1 MSEET
6 RALLDCTYAFP
17 LAQEQ
22 VRNGGPYAQ
31 RAAEMASRLAKEA
44 GTLPFLT
51 MPYAWDLSLKL
62 KGHAE
67 FLRSFRHMLLLGI
80 GGSALGARAL
90 QKAFAPGQDRPGHE
104 GPWLWIA
111 DNLDEDA
118 FAAMLD
124 RLPPEETLVLVVSKS
139 GGTLE
144 TAAQY
149 LAVLP
154 WLKKHLP
161 ATWQEH
167 LFMVTDAQKGFLR
180 DETDTHFLRSLPVPE
195 YLGGRY
201 SVLSAVGLVPAL
213 FLGIN
218 WAALLDGGCDLGRGL
233 LEAASRLSGEGLA
246 AHPAWK
252 MATWA
257 AFWAEKGKSQLIN
270 FCYEP
275 QLASFGPWFCQL
287 WAESLGKNGR
297 GTMPLSAVGAT
308 DQHSLLQMFLQGP
321 ADKACLFLGNRTEGS
336 GAVRLAEGQPEPW
349 NWLSGRSLGE
359 ILGAEALAT
368 RMSLARAGMPLMSL
382 ELPEPSPWQAG
393 RMIVLLEAVTLLTGW
408 LLDINPLDQPAVE
421 EGKRLARAR
430 LDAPGTADRERDA
443 LKAFDAHPRET
454 LEF

>member
-31 RAAEMASRLAKEA
+31 RSAEMASRLAKEA

-233 LEAASRLSGEGLA
+233 L
-246 AHPAWK
+246 
-252 MATWA
+252 
-257 AFWAEKGKSQLIN
+257 
-270 FCYEP
+270 
-275 QLASFGPWFCQL
+275 
-287 WAESLGKNGR
+287 
-297 GTMPLSAVGAT
+297 
-308 DQHSLLQMFLQGP
+308 
-321 ADKACLFLGNRTEGS
+321 
-336 GAVRLAEGQPEPW
+336 
-349 NWLSGRSLGE
+349 
-359 ILGAEALAT
+359 
-368 RMSLARAGMPLMSL
+368 
-382 ELPEPSPWQAG
+382 
-393 RMIVLLEAVTLLTGW
+393 
-408 LLDINPLDQPAVE
+408 
-421 EGKRLARAR
+421 
-430 LDAPGTADRERDA
+430 
-443 LKAFDAHPRET
+443 
-454 LEF
+454 

>member
-1 MSEET
+1 MSDER
-6 RALLDCTYAFP
+6 RAVLDYTYAFP
-17 LAQEQ
+17 SSTVSGPDAARAGELA
-22 VRNGGPYAQ
+22 A
-31 RAAEMASRLAKEA
+31 RLVKEA
-44 GTLPFLT
+44 DRLPFLS

-62 KGHAE
+62 QGHAE

-90 QKAFAPGQDRPGHE
+90 QKAFAPGQDRPGHD

-111 DNLDEDA
+111 DNLDETA
-118 FAAMLD
+118 FTAMLD
-124 RLPPEETLVLVVSKS
+124 RLPAEETLVVVVSKS

-154 WLKKHLP
+154 WLKTHLP

-180 DETDTHFLRSLPVPE
+180 DETDTHFLRSLPVPD

-218 WAALLDGGCDLGRGL
+218 WAALLDGGCSLGREL
-233 LEAASRLSGEGLA
+233 LAGASSEPSGLA
-246 AHPAWK
+246 GHPAWK
-252 MATWA
+252 IASWA
-257 AFWAEKGKSQLIN
+257 AYWAGNGRGQLID

-275 QLASFGPWFCQL
+275 ALASFGPWFCQL
-287 WAESLGKNGR
+287 WAESLGKEGK
-297 GTMPLSAVGAT
+297 GSMPLSAVGAT

-321 ADKACLFLGNRTEGS
+321 ADKTCLFLGSQRGEGRE
-336 GAVRLAEGQPEPW
+336 VRLGAGQREPW
-349 NWLSGRSLGE
+349 GWLSGLSLGE
-359 ILGAEALAT
+359 IFQAEALAT
-368 RMSLARAGMPLMSL
+368 RMSLARAGMPLLSL

-393 RMIVLLEAVTLLTGW
+393 RLIVLLEAATLLTGW

-430 LDAPGTADRERDA
+430 LGAPDAEKERRILEEFA
-443 LKAFDAHPRET
+443 ARPRAI

>member
-1 MSEET
+1 MSEKS
-6 RALLDCTYAFP
+6 AILDCSHAFP
-17 LAQEQ
+17 SLPDTDPHGE
-22 VRNGGPYAQ
+22 
-31 RAAEMASRLAKEA
+31 RAAQLAARLVKESDP
-44 GTLPFLT
+44 LPFLT

-62 KGHAE
+62 RGHAE
-67 FLRSFRHMLLLGI
+67 FLRSFKHMLLLGI

-90 QKAFAPGQDRPGHE
+90 QKAFAPAQDRPGYE

-111 DNLDEDA
+111 DNLDEAA
-118 FAAMLD
+118 FSAMLD
-124 RLPPEETLVLVVSKS
+124 KLPAEETLVVVVSKS

-154 WLKKHLP
+154 WLKKRLP

-180 DETDTHFLRSLPVPE
+180 DETDAAFLRSLPVPE
-195 YLGGRY
+195 HLGGRY

-218 WAALLDGGCDLGRGL
+218 WAALLDGGCTLGREL
-233 LEAASRLSGEGLA
+233 LEKASSDPAAFAS
-246 AHPAWK
+246 HPAWK
-252 MATWA
+252 IASWA
-257 AFWAEKGKSQLIN
+257 AYWAEHGKGQLIN

-275 QLASFGPWFCQL
+275 ALASFGPWFCQL
-287 WAESLGKNGR
+287 WAESLGKNGK
-297 GTMPLSAVGAT
+297 GSMPISAVGAT

-321 ADKACLFLGNRTEGS
+321 ADKACLFLGRQSAARKDGEI
-336 GAVRLAEGQPEPW
+336 RLDKEQREPW
-349 NWLSGRSLGE
+349 TWLSGLSLDE
-359 ILGAEALAT
+359 IFRAEAMAT
-368 RMSLARAGMPLMSL
+368 QMSLERAGMPLISL
-382 ELPEPSPWQAG
+382 ELPEASPWQAG
-393 RMIVLLEAVTLLTGW
+393 RLIVLLEAATLLTGW

-430 LDAPGTADRERDA
+430 LGAGGAEDERRILEEFA
-443 LKAFDAHPRET
+443 ARPRAI